1 MRLLNKQQL
10 ALVNKNGLKYRLA
23 EAEKDYFLSIALKHI
38 YDSDLKNILVFKG
51 GTAIHH
57 CYLQQLRFSE
67 DLDFTSTIKTIKFED
82 IEKIFK
88 NENYFEIKR
97 PHISKTTLKI
107 GQLKYIGP
115 LNAANS
121 LKIEVDFTQNI
132 VLEPRKIDYNNH
144 WGVKIIV
151 NVMDMLEICAE
162 KIRAMSG
169 RARYRDFYDQYM
181 ILKNFD
187 IKVSEVIDLVKIK
200 EIRQTISP
208 EHIQSNWKIAKQEKS
223 YDNQRIYY
231 KEVIQD
237 SDIEKMLKSFTFK
250 PIS

>member
-1 MRLLNKQQL
+1 
-10 ALVNKNGLKYRLA
+10 
-23 EAEKDYFLSIALKHI
+23 
-38 YDSDLKNILVFKG
+38 
-51 GTAIHH
+51 
-57 CYLQQLRFSE
+57 
-67 DLDFTSTIKTIKFED
+67 
-82 IEKIFK
+82 
-88 NENYFEIKR
+88 
-97 PHISKTTLKI
+97 
-107 GQLKYIGP
+107 
-115 LNAANS
+115 
-121 LKIEVDFTQNI
+121 VDFTQNI

-144 WGVKIIV
+144 WGVNIIV

-187 IKVSEVIDLVKIK
+187 IRVSEVIDLVKIK

-208 EHIQSNWKIAKQEKS
+208 EHIQNNWEIAKQEKS